1 MTLQLQPNLVK
12 PSSCWN
18 AEALE
23 SEPYIEARFPLVKV
37 EETIYTNVDNAA
49 SSPVLDGA
57 SSVKPRLGLFWQNL
71 NPPKPKCN
79 TATWYDSPLNL
90 ESKAVTFKKGGT
102 NFGPV
107 SITLQS
113 GDFLVITGQ
122 TELARTTFSRMLVGL
137 VRPVQGCIYAN
148 GQDLSRVSQHRLAIW
163 RQAHVN
169 IVSNHTPLWKML
181 TVLDNLLLPSYNQG
195 NSALLQHQAEAMQ
208 LLKLAHLEDLSNCV
222 AAELTPEQAKMVV
235 FLRGFI
241 KQPQLLVFDHITD
254 EFSPATEQ
262 LIWQILN
269 YYAKNGV
276 AIVRT
281 ATPLQLKSW
290 QAAQYLPEDFC
301 QVSL

>member
-1 MTLQLQPNLVK
+1 MTLQLQTGLVN
-12 PSSCWN
+12 PVSCWN
-18 AEALE
+18 EEALE
-23 SEPYIEARFPLVKV
+23 SEPYVEV
-37 EETIYTNVDNAA
+37 EETTATFYATVDNAA

-57 SSVKPRLGLFWQNL
+57 SSVKPRFGLFWQNF
-71 NPPKPKCN
+71 NPLKPQCN
-79 TATWYDSPLNL
+79 TTNWYDSPLNL
-90 ESKAVTFKKGGT
+90 ESKAVTFKNEGI
-102 NFGPV
+102 NFGPI
-107 SITLQS
+107 SITLHS
-113 GDFLVITGQ
+113 EGFLIITGQ
-122 TELARTTFSRMLVGL
+122 TELARTMFSRILVGL

-148 GQDLSRVSQHRLAIW
+148 GQDLSRVSQHSLAIW

-208 LLKLAHLEDLSNCV
+208 LLKLAHLEDLCNCM
-222 AAELTPEQAKMVV
+222 AEELTPEQAKLVV

-241 KQPQLLVFDHITD
+241 KQPQLLIFDHVMD
-254 EFSPATEQ
+254 EFSLATEQ
-262 LIWQILN
+262 LVWQILN

-290 QAAQYLPEDFC
+290 QAAQYLPAGFC